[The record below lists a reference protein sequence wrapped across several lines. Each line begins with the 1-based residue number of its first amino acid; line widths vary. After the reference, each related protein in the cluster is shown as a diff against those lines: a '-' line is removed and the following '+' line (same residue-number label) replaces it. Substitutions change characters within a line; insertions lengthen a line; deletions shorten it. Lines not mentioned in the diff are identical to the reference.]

1 MRKKKRRFRYLLH
14 KHLLTLFSYPRRAIQ
29 LSLSELEES
38 EYDTFMRKDRI
49 IEYKECLEFYS
60 LGDEFELNNDI
71 MEVIIGKYYV
81 TSNLDRAYLN
91 KKPIKEGRDNK
102 GVYVG
107 GGNGGYRGNTVRY
120 PKKKRSKKTWS
131 NFYKLFPSLAEK
143 DGWDGKTSKRMK

>member
-1 MRKKKRRFRYLLH
+1 MRKKKRRFRHLLH
-14 KHLLTLFSYPRRAIQ
+14 KHLLTLFSYSRREIQ
-29 LSLSELEES
+29 VSLSELEES

-60 LGDEFELNNDI
+60 LGDEFELDNDI

-102 GVYVG
+102 NVYVG
-107 GGNGGYRGNTVRY
+107 GGSGGYRGNTVRY
-120 PKKKRSKKTWS
+120 PKKNRSKKTWS